1 MSADGH
7 ERSRVVVRDGY
18 RLEHATGS
26 AHALESAVAI
36 DATAV
41 LVLSGAVELRLGET
55 QRALTAPVVGLVNP
69 GSALGIGSASG
80 AERLVVSFRPET
92 LNDAAERAGLGD
104 DGVVLFRREVTA
116 LTEAVDAS
124 ARRVLSELW
133 SPSAGPVLDLAVAL
147 LSVDLV
153 REAGH
158 VHRESRLEWSRAGL
172 VDRRIRRS
180 VEFMHDNY
188 ARDLPLGEIA
198 AAVYVSE
205 YHFARLFKRITGA
218 TPHAYLA
225 TIRIEHARRLLAATD
240 LSVTEIAERVGYQSA
255 SHFGR
260 VFRQLAGATPTA
272 YRDAAMR

>member
-1 MSADGH
+1 
-7 ERSRVVVRDGY
+7 
-18 RLEHATGS
+18 
-26 AHALESAVAI
+26 

-55 QRALTAPVVGLVNP
+55 QRALTAPIVGLVNP

-158 VHRESRLEWSRAGL
+158 V
-172 VDRRIRRS
+172 
-180 VEFMHDNY
+180 
-188 ARDLPLGEIA
+188 
-198 AAVYVSE
+198 
-205 YHFARLFKRITGA
+205 
-218 TPHAYLA
+218 
-225 TIRIEHARRLLAATD
+225 
-240 LSVTEIAERVGYQSA
+240 
-255 SHFGR
+255 
-260 VFRQLAGATPTA
+260 
-272 YRDAAMR
+272 